1 MADYHPLIA
10 RAVEGLENSTGEA
23 RRGLYE
29 RARAALVSQL
39 RSIDPPL
46 SEADITRER
55 LALEDAIRKVEA
67 ESVRKAR
74 AERPAPVPPPRP
86 AAPPKPPAP
95 PAAPVAPQRERPSPQ
110 LGDMPTASP
119 RPGLGSGLGSGIGP
133 GLGAGLGTGLGA
145 GLGSG
150 RAAPARPEPLRM
162 DSDVVA
168 DEAPPAAA
176 APGSARAR
184 LMNARTSPVPRE
196 RFKGF
201 RDVVNEVD
209 DLGAASARSA
219 QSARDTR
226 DSYGTAPA
234 RQFADDEEEFGSPH
248 DRLERHFDRGEPDV
262 LDDETLHPFEPDED
276 VADREAPP
284 PNFTRPQPRMREP
297 EDHYT
302 EPRPPR
308 SYRGLAKLA
317 VVVIILLGI
326 TATISW
332 QWSNITGLYN
342 FISHMRSKPTQTA
355 QAPAA
360 EPKFSGRVPQEQMPG
375 QQQAPAPAPAPG
387 GATGEQAAPQVAQR
401 VVLYEED
408 PNNPAGRQYVGSA
421 VWRTETVSP
430 GSGLAPELEVRADIT
445 IPERNMTVTWTL
457 RRNTDQALPASHT
470 IEIMF
475 NLPPDFAGG
484 GIANVPGVLMKDS
497 EQARGVPLAGLAVKV
512 TNGFFLIGLSAVD
525 ADVQRNID
533 LLKTR
538 PWFDIPIVY
547 NNGGRAILALEK
559 GPPGDRAFADAF
571 AAWAK

>member
-39 RSIDPPL
+39 RSIEPPL

-74 AERPAPVPPPRP
+74 AERAAPPPRS
-86 AAPPKPPAP
+86 APPLKPPVP
-95 PAAPVAPQRERPSPQ
+95 PAAPLAPRRERPGLST
-110 LGDMPTASP
+110 MPSTPRAETAP
-119 RPGLGSGLGSGIGP
+119 P
-133 GLGAGLGTGLGA
+133 
-145 GLGSG
+145 
-150 RAAPARPEPLRM
+150 APSRPEPPPLRM
-162 DSDVVA
+162 QSEAVA
-168 DEAPPAAA
+168 DEATPA

-184 LMNARTSPVPRE
+184 LLNARTSPVSRE
-196 RFKGF
+196 GLKSF

-226 DSYGTAPA
+226 ESYGAAPA
-234 RQFADDEEEFGSPH
+234 RQFADDEEELAPMQ
-248 DRLERHFDRGEPDV
+248 DRLEQRFDRGEAGV
-262 LDDETLHPFEPDED
+262 FDDDALYPRPLEPVDDSAED
-276 VADREAPP
+276 EAPP
-284 PNFTRPQPRMREP
+284 PHFTRTPPRAREP
-297 EDHYT
+297 EDHYA

-308 SYRGLAKLA
+308 SYRGFAKLA
-317 VVVIILLGI
+317 VVVILLLGV

-332 QWSNITGLYN
+332 QWSNIMGLYN
-342 FISHMRSKPTQTA
+342 FVSHMRSKPAQTA
-355 QAPAA
+355 QTPAA
-360 EPKFSGRVPQEQMPG
+360 EPKFSGRVPQEQQPG
-375 QQQAPAPAPAPG
+375 QQQEQAPAPAPG
-387 GATGEQAAPQVAQR
+387 GTAQQAAPQVAQR

-408 PNNPAGRQYVGSA
+408 PNNPAGRQFVGSA
-421 VWRTETVSP
+421 VWRTETISP
-430 GSGLAPELEVRADIT
+430 GSGLAPELEVRADVT

-475 NLPPDFAGG
+475 NLPPDFPGG

-525 ADVQRNID
+525 ADVQRNIE
-533 LLKTR
+533 LLKER

-547 NNGGRAILALEK
+547 NNGGRAILAMEK

>member
-10 RAVEGLENSTGEA
+10 RAVEGLDNSTGEA
-23 RRGLYE
+23 RRSLYE

-39 RSIDPPL
+39 RSIEPAL

-74 AERPAPVPPPRP
+74 TDRTAPPPRPAPRPPVPPAPPMAPRRERPGPAPGKPVLGNMPAAPRPEPAWPAPQRPEPPALRMQGEVAADEPPRP
-86 AAPPKPPAP
+86 AAP
-95 PAAPVAPQRERPSPQ
+95 
-110 LGDMPTASP
+110 
-119 RPGLGSGLGSGIGP
+119 
-133 GLGAGLGTGLGA
+133 
-145 GLGSG
+145 
-150 RAAPARPEPLRM
+150 
-162 DSDVVA
+162 
-168 DEAPPAAA
+168 
-176 APGSARAR
+176 GSARSR
-184 LMNARTSPVPRE
+184 LLNARTSPVSRE
-196 RFKGF
+196 GFRGF

-209 DLGAASARSA
+209 DLGEASAKSA

-226 DSYGTAPA
+226 DSYGAAPP
-234 RQFADDEEEFGSPH
+234 QHLDNDDVEELPPPH
-248 DRLERHFDRGEPDV
+248 ERLEPHFDDDAAEAFDDDAPQLDTLEPSHV
-262 LDDETLHPFEPDED
+262 LEDDRPAAYFARPHAPRAREPDEHF
-276 VADREAPP
+276 E
-284 PNFTRPQPRMREP
+284 
-297 EDHYT
+297 

-308 SYRGLAKLA
+308 SYRGLARLA
-317 VVVIILLGI
+317 VVLIILAGL

-332 QWSNITGLYN
+332 QWSHITGLYQ
-342 FISHMRSKPTQTA
+342 FVSHMRSKPTQTA

-360 EPKFSGRVPQEQMPG
+360 QPKFSGRVPQEQVPG
-375 QQQAPAPAPAPG
+375 QQAPAAG
-387 GATGEQAAPQVAQR
+387 AAPDQNAPPVAQR

-408 PNNPAGRQYVGSA
+408 QNNPQGRQFVGSA
-421 VWRTETVSP
+421 IWRTETVSP

-475 NLPPDFAGG
+475 NLPPDFPGG

-525 ADVQRNID
+525 ADVQRNIQ
-533 LLKTR
+533 LLKDR

-547 NNGGRAILALEK
+547 NNGGRAIMALEK
-559 GPPGDRAFADAF
+559 GPPGDHAFADAF
-571 AAWAK
+571 AAWTK

>member
-1 MADYHPLIA
+1 
-10 RAVEGLENSTGEA
+10 
-23 RRGLYE
+23 
-29 RARAALVSQL
+29 LVSQL

-74 AERPAPVPPPRP
+74 AER
-86 AAPPKPPAP
+86 AAPPKPPVPSTAP
-95 PAAPVAPQRERPSPQ
+95 LAPRRERPSLAP
-110 LGDMPTASP
+110 GHGSAP
-119 RPGLGSGLGSGIGP
+119 RPEY
-133 GLGAGLGTGLGA
+133 T
-145 GLGSG
+145 
-150 RAAPARPEPLRM
+150 RAAPPQPDPPPLRM
-162 DSDVVA
+162 ESDVEA
-168 DEAPPAAA
+168 DQTPAPAPAT
-176 APGSARAR
+176 PGSARAR
-184 LMNARTSPVPRE
+184 LLNARTSPVSRE
-196 RFKGF
+196 GFRGF

-226 DSYGTAPA
+226 DSYGAAPA
-234 RQFADDEEEFGSPH
+234 RQFAEDEDEFAPLH
-248 DRLERHFDRGEPDV
+248 DRVESRFDQSDAEV
-262 LDDETLHPFEPDED
+262 LDDEALHPHSFERAANLTED
-276 VADREAPP
+276 GTPP
-284 PNFTRPQPRMREP
+284 PNFTRPQSPRMREP

-317 VVVIILLGI
+317 VVVIVLLGVA
-326 TATISW
+326 ATISW

-342 FISHMRSKPTQTA
+342 FVSHMRSKPTQTA
-355 QAPAA
+355 QTPAA
-360 EPKFSGRVPQEQMPG
+360 QPKFSGRVPQEQLPG
-375 QQQAPAPAPAPG
+375 QQQAQTPAPAPG
-387 GATGEQAAPQVAQR
+387 APGEQAAPQVAQR

-408 PNNPAGRQYVGSA
+408 PNNPAGRQFVGSA

-475 NLPPDFAGG
+475 NLPPDFPGG

-525 ADVQRNID
+525 ADVQRNIQ
-533 LLKTR
+533 LLKDR

-547 NNGGRAILALEK
+547 NNGGRAILAMEK

-571 AAWAK
+571 AAWVK